1 MHIDP
6 NGDDEEVT
14 EEEIRMM
21 VDAGGEKG
29 TIDRS
34 EQEIIQNVFEFD
46 DLTAGEIAT
55 HRTDIVILWEEDDDK
70 EWEKTIYEHR
80 YSQFPVCGESVDD
93 VIGILNSKDYFR
105 LADRSRKNVME
116 NAVRAPYFVPEAV
129 KRTFCSVICSIQGA
143 VLWLCLTNT
152 AE

>member
-70 EWEKTIYEHR
+70 EWEKPFMNT
-80 YSQFPVCGESVDD
+80 
-93 VIGILNSKDYFR
+93 GILSF
-105 LADRSRKNVME
+105 L
-116 NAVRAPYFVPEAV
+116 FAV
-129 KRTFCSVICSIQGA
+129 KALMTLSA
-143 VLWLCLTNT
+143 Y
-152 AE
+152 